1 MKFLIVFD
9 RYEREILLNV
19 AHIVRIDKQV
29 DGQPTIILSNDDIIG
44 TRHTFSEIW
53 NAIAFPDD
61 YSRPGANVI
70 EPACKALLKT
80 DSMED

>member
-1 MKFLIVFD
+1 MKFIIVFD
-9 RYEREILLNV
+9 RYEREILINV

-29 DGQPTIILSNDDIIG
+29 DGQPTIILSNDDIVG
-44 TRHTFSEIW
+44 TRHTFNEIW
-53 NAIAFPDD
+53 NALAFPDD

>member
-1 MKFLIVFD
+1 MKFIIVFD

-19 AHIVRIDKQV
+19 AHIVRINRSV
-29 DGQPTIILSNDDIIG
+29 DGQPVIYLSNTDIIE
-44 TRHTFSEIW
+44 TRQTFNEIW
-53 NAIAFPDD
+53 DAIAFPDD